1 MEEYLMWRSFVI
13 AENSLS
19 PLMVT
24 HEMLTLILT
33 YHQAMAPFV
42 DLLLSFGQQ
51 EYAQDFHYT
60 SFFAQSPVLG
70 TGERQPI
77 PELGRT
83 SSVLQLCY
91 NLKAPE
97 QGSDKDHPWPWAL
110 RQAAV
115 YQSLDLENGRATW
128 VTVKANDVL
137 AQRIAA
143 SNEIMNEA
151 PSTKDN
157 TSPFDVSLHESLASH
172 LIICDWAAESW
183 RWYINFLENRLQENS
198 RSSLSVMADGDPKA
212 LDEWAKAPSTATTT
226 LNDTSA
232 PKIIAMIK
240 RNTRSLSFKIRPK
253 ATPDKPAPVK
263 PSSLPHGHHLDEASG
278 LVFPFHKLQKIQDI
292 GDKAN
297 EALLI
302 LKANTEVMTG
312 LRSHYRALIDA
323 NIGLA
328 TVGESEQHVLKFER
342 QIVEL
347 ERILKMEQS
356 RVEALLRLIEDRK
369 NLVGR

>member
-1 MEEYLMWRSFVI
+1 
-13 AENSLS
+13 
-19 PLMVT
+19 
-24 HEMLTLILT
+24 MLTSILT

-70 TGERQPI
+70 TGKRQPI

-97 QGSDKDHPWPWAL
+97 EGSDKNHPWPWAL

-115 YQSLDLENGRATW
+115 YHSLDLENGRATW

-157 TSPFDVSLHESLASH
+157 TSPFDVSLYASLASH
-172 LIICDWAAESW
+172 LIICHWAAESW

-212 LDEWAKAPSTATTT
+212 LDEWAKAPSTDTTT
-226 LNDTSA
+226 LNDTSE
-232 PKIIAMIK
+232 PKIITMIK
-240 RNTRSLSFKIRPK
+240 RNTRSLSFKVRLN
-253 ATPDKPAPVK
+253 KPAPVQ
-263 PSSLPHGHHLDEASG
+263 PSSSPHGGHLDEASG

-292 GDKAN
+292 GDRAN

-323 NIGLA
+323 NMGPA
-328 TVGESEQHVLKFER
+328 TVGKSEKHVLKFER
-342 QIVEL
+342 QIGEL

-369 NLVGR
+369 SLVSR